1 MVRTVLNGVI
11 IAVILMI
18 SASYARAGTAACD
31 QPPDSLGK
39 YEATGGSNAALAVP
53 FYIGDGTARTLGDF
67 RGNPMVVNFWA
78 TWCAPCVR
86 EMPALDRLSAGV
98 AEDGIHV
105 FALSED
111 RGGAAIVER
120 FYDESRIRH
129 LPVMVDRGGKVV
141 RALTTPGLPMT
152 VLFDAKGREVGR
164 VVGVAEWDA
173 EETIA
178 FLRACLQPEDRLD
191 SASRD

>member
-1 MVRTVLNGVI
+1 MVRAVLSGVT

-18 SASYARAGTAACD
+18 SASYASAGTDACGG
-31 QPPDSLGK
+31 PPDSLGK
-39 YEATGGSNAALAVP
+39 FEATGTLNAASAVP
-53 FYIGDGTARTLGDF
+53 FHMGDETERTLGQY
-67 RGNPMVVNFWA
+67 RGSPLVVNFWA

-86 EMPALDRLSAGV
+86 EMPALDRLSAEV
-98 AEDGIHV
+98 ADDGIRV

-111 RGGAAIVER
+111 RGGGPIVER
-120 FYDESRIRH
+120 FYAKNGIRH
-129 LPVMVDRGGKVV
+129 LPVMIDRGGKVV

-152 VLFDAKGREVGR
+152 VLIDAKGREVGR

-178 FLRACLQPEDRLD
+178 FLRGCLAAGGKPD
-191 SASRD
+191 SALR